1 MENNYHFD
9 LIAKSIRFIKTNH
22 IEQPSLDEIAAQVN
36 LSKYHFQ
43 KLFQKWAGVTPKV
56 FLQYTTIEQAKKSLQ
71 VGKSTLETA
80 YQVGLS
86 GNGRLHDLFVKME
99 ACTPGEFRKRGDGL
113 EINFEEID
121 TPFGKAI
128 IAETEKGICKL
139 SFTDGQTILEND
151 LKKEFLNAIFTKG
164 LGKNGILVQAFFKNW
179 KIPKHKIGLDLQG
192 TPFQVQ
198 VWKALL
204 QIPSSQLL
212 SYKDIAKKIEK
223 PKASRA
229 VGTAIGKNPIA
240 YLIPCHRVIRQNG
253 EMGGYRWNS
262 ERKVAMNG
270 YECLN
275 FSSKIR
281 KNRID

>member
-22 IEQPSLDEIAAQVN
+22 IEQPNLDEIAAQVN

-71 VGKSTLETA
+71 AGKSTLETA

-99 ACTPGEFRKRGDGL
+99 ACTPGEFQKRGDGL
-113 EINFEEID
+113 KINFEEID
-121 TPFGKAI
+121 TPFGKAVV
-128 IAETEKGICKL
+128 AETEKGICKL
-139 SFTDGQTILEND
+139 SFTDGQRILEND
-151 LKKEFLNAIFTKG
+151 LEKEFPNAIFTKG
-164 LGKNGILVQAFFKNW
+164 LGKNGKLVQSFFKNW
-179 KIPKHKIGLDLQG
+179 KIPKQKIGLDLQG

-253 EMGGYRWNS
+253 EMGGYRWNP
-262 ERKVAMNG
+262 ERKAAMNG

-275 FSSKIR
+275 FSSKIAQES
-281 KNRID
+281 D

>member
-9 LIAKSIRFIKTNH
+9 LIAQSIRFIKTNH
-22 IEQPSLDEIAAQVN
+22 IDQPNLDEIAAQVN

-43 KLFQKWAGVTPKV
+43 KLFQKWAGVSPKV
-56 FLQYTTIEQAKKSLQ
+56 FLQYTTIEQAKKSLHA
-71 VGKSTLETA
+71 GKSTLETA
-80 YQVGLS
+80 YEVGLS
-86 GNGRLHDLFVKME
+86 GNGRLHDLFLKME

-113 EINFEEID
+113 EINFEEIY

-128 IAETEKGICKL
+128 VAETEKGICKL
-139 SFTDGQTILEND
+139 SFTDGQTILEKD
-151 LKKEFLNAIFTKG
+151 LEKEFANATFTKG
-164 LGKNGILVQAFFKNW
+164 LGKNGKLVQAFFKNW
-179 KIPKHKIGLDLQG
+179 KIPKQKIGLDLQG

-212 SYKDIAKKIEK
+212 SYQDIAEKIQN
-223 PKASRA
+223 PKATRA

-253 EMGGYRWNS
+253 EMGGYRWKP
-262 ERKVAMNG
+262 ERKIAMNG

-275 FSSKIR
+275 FSSKIAQES
-281 KNRID
+281 D

>member
-9 LIAKSIRFIKTNH
+9 LIAKSIRYIKTNH

-43 KLFQKWAGVTPKV
+43 KLFQKWVGVSPKV

-71 VGKSTLETA
+71 AGKTTLETA
-80 YQVGLS
+80 YEVGLS

-113 EINFEEID
+113 KINFEEIE
-121 TPFGKAI
+121 TRFGIAVV
-128 IAETEKGICKL
+128 AETEKGICKL

-151 LKKEFLNAIFTKG
+151 LEKEFPNAIFTKR
-164 LGKNGILVQAFFKNW
+164 LGKNGKLVQSFFKNW
-179 KIPKHKIGLDLQG
+179 KIPKQKIGLDLQG
-192 TPFQVQ
+192 TPFQIQ

-253 EMGGYRWNS
+253 EMGGYRWNP
-262 ERKVAMNG
+262 ERKVAING

-275 FSSKIR
+275 FSS
-281 KNRID
+281 RIAQESD

>member
-9 LIAKSIRFIKTNH
+9 LIAKAIRYIKTNH
-22 IEQPSLDEIAAQVN
+22 IEQPSLEEIAAQVH

-43 KLFQKWAGVTPKV
+43 KLFQKWAGVTPKA
-56 FLQYTTIEQAKKSLQ
+56 FLQYITIEQAKKSLQ
-71 VGKSTLETA
+71 TGKSTLETA

-113 EINFEEID
+113 KINFEEIE

-139 SFTDGQTILEND
+139 SFTDDQKFSEND
-151 LKKEFLNAIFTKG
+151 LKEEFSNAIFSQK
-164 LGKNGILVQAFFKNW
+164 LGKNGKLVQSFFRSW
-179 KIPKHKIGLDLQG
+179 KMPKQKIGLDLQG

-212 SYKDIAKKIEK
+212 SYQDIAKKVNN

-253 EMGGYRWNS
+253 EMGGYRWNP
-262 ERKVAMNG
+262 ERKIAING
-270 YECLN
+270 FECLN
-275 FSSKIR
+275 LSSKVAQES
-281 KNRID
+281 D